1 MSISVIER
9 GVWSEAEHDKFLVAL
24 KMYPKGPWKTIAE
37 QIGTR
42 SPRQVQTHA
51 QKYYEKVSR
60 RVRGLRKPRKKLV
73 RPEHRLDDVMATLC
87 KVAECDGTASSR
99 IGRIRNGLNAVTA
112 IPSDVFAAIQQE
124 QQQQLTASEAD
135 DECVDQ
141 DYLDAMAHRHE
152 RRASIE
158 SLLEE
163 TDDEA
168 EADEN
173 VTLWELTDSDNDSL
187 LGFEEMY
194 LDYLIEILDTGDS
207 SELQVRAS

>member
-1 MSISVIER
+1 MNNSAIER
-9 GVWSEAEHDKFLVAL
+9 GVWSETEHDKFLIAL

-87 KVAECDGTASSR
+87 KVAECDDTASSR

-124 QQQQLTASEAD
+124 QQQLAESEAEG
-135 DECVDQ
+135 ECVDQ
-141 DYLDAMAHRHE
+141 DYLDALAHRHE

-163 TDDEA
+163 TDDEE

-173 VTLWELTDSDNDSL
+173 ATLSELTDSDSDSL
-187 LGFEEMY
+187 LDFDGTY
-194 LDYLIEILDTGDS
+194 LDYLIEVLDSSDS
-207 SELQVRAS
+207 SESRLR

>member
-1 MSISVIER
+1 MNSSAIER
-9 GVWSEAEHDKFLVAL
+9 GVWSEVEHDKFLIAL

-60 RVRGLRKPRKKLV
+60 RVRGLRKSRKKLV

-87 KVAECDGTASSR
+87 KVAECDDTASSR

-124 QQQQLTASEAD
+124 QQQLAESEAEG
-135 DECVDQ
+135 ECVDQ
-141 DYLDAMAHRHE
+141 DYLDALAHRHE

-163 TDDEA
+163 TDDEE

-173 VTLWELTDSDNDSL
+173 ATLSELTDSDSDSL
-187 LGFEEMY
+187 LDFDGTY
-194 LDYLIEILDTGDS
+194 LDYLIEVLDSSDS
-207 SELQVRAS
+207 SESRLR